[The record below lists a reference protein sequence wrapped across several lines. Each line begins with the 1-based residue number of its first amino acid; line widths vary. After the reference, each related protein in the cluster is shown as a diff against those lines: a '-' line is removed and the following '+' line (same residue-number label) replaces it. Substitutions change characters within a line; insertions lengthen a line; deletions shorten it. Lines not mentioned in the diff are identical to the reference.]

1 VRYLAWEELRAAVYT
16 SGGVLEIR
24 RADGKTW
31 APSLGWLWMER
42 RLGLRPSYLRAAE
55 EISAMHAHPELRPTE
70 ESPARAHGLPLG
82 PLLAVL
88 YALWAAALLIL

>member
-1 VRYLAWEELRAAVYT
+1 
-16 SGGVLEIR
+16 
-24 RADGKTW
+24 
-31 APSLGWLWMER
+31 MER

-70 ESPARAHGLPLG
+70 ESPARAQGLPLG

>member
-1 VRYLAWEELRAAVYT
+1 
-16 SGGVLEIR
+16 
-24 RADGKTW
+24 
-31 APSLGWLWMER
+31 
-42 RLGLRPSYLRAAE
+42 
-55 EISAMHAHPELRPTE
+55 MHAHPELRPTE